1 VEEWLKFGLNGRD
14 TATVEKSRS
23 LANKHIIPELGARKL
38 RELSA
43 DDVDQWF
50 EREAKK
56 VTTRTLQELRSILKR
71 SVARAQAR
79 DKVKRNVVLLCEL
92 PTGRPGRPSKS
103 LTLVQAAAVLN
114 AADNAATGIRAYIVL
129 SLLTG
134 ARTEELREL
143 TWSHL
148 VAYDQERQAWIPL
161 AEAGWAH
168 EEFAIYVWRSVRKSG
183 DTKTNKSRR
192 TLKLPQ
198 RCVWALD
205 ALWVHQAVARKA
217 AGNAWQNN
225 DLVFATRTGTPLDAH
240 NVRRDFR
247 KVVTKAGLVGAE
259 WTPQEM
265 RHSFVSVLSANG
277 VPLEDISRLVGHA
290 GTTVTE
296 AVYRLQ
302 IRPVMQEG
310 ATAMDRIFPN
320 RNAEA

>member
-1 VEEWLKFGLNGRD
+1 MEEWLKFGLNGRD

-148 VAYDQERQAWIPL
+148 VAYDQERQARIPL

-198 RCVWALD
+198 RCVWALN
-205 ALWVHQAVARKA
+205 ALWVRQAVARKA
-217 AGNAWQNN
+217 AGNALDRPG
-225 DLVFATRTGTPLDAH
+225 DLG
-240 NVRRDFR
+240 
-247 KVVTKAGLVGAE
+247 G
-259 WTPQEM
+259 
-265 RHSFVSVLSANG
+265 
-277 VPLEDISRLVGHA
+277 
-290 GTTVTE
+290 
-296 AVYRLQ
+296 
-302 IRPVMQEG
+302 
-310 ATAMDRIFPN
+310 
-320 RNAEA
+320 